1 MECSKLGGWGKLVSK
16 PLACCGIAAIQ
27 PPAEMLARS
36 ACGWPKIAWR
46 HGGGAE
52 VVHAIKRF
60 IQGGD
65 DARIRQH
72 IKRAARPLNGFLAS
86 QHVGPAGRYQH

>member
-1 MECSKLGGWGKLVSK
+1 MERSKLGGWGKLVSK

-27 PPAEMLARS
+27 PPAEMLSGS

-86 QHVGPAGRYQH
+86 QYIGPAGRYQH